1 MPERPSKV
9 DAHTDPSVTKQ
20 YDSKTST
27 ADKFK
32 DFYAMSDNIK
42 TCMFSTY
49 RPGVGPVGRSMAVAK
64 RTGPDFL
71 FLANANSTKFK
82 DLEAKPEVQLSFR
95 DGKTEDWISVT
106 GEAVKLTNDDPRIK
120 EIYSKPVSAWFG
132 DVGDGVHD
140 GGPEDPRM
148 KLIEVQSKYIT
159 YWKHTT
165 GALGFAKEI
174 AGATLTGQVANT
186 GDLRELGE
194 TEIKEARV
202 KDSALSS

>member
-1 MPERPSKV
+1 MPERTSNI
-9 DAHTDPSVTKQ
+9 DAKTDPSVTKQ
-20 YDSKTST
+20 YDNKTST

-32 DFYAMSDNIK
+32 DFYALADNIK
-42 TCMFSTY
+42 TVSFNTY

-71 FLANANSTKFK
+71 FLANKNSTKFR
-82 DLEAKPEVQLSFR
+82 DLEANKEVQLSFR
-95 DGKTEDWISVT
+95 DGSKEDWISVT
-106 GEAVKLTNDDPRIK
+106 GEAVTLTNDDPRIK

-132 DVGDGVHD
+132 DIGDGVHD

-148 KLIEVQSKYIT
+148 ALIEVQSKYIA
-159 YWKHTT
+159 YWQRST
-165 GALGFAKEI
+165 GAVGFMKEI
-174 AGATLTGQVANT
+174 AGATLTGGVANT
-186 GDLRELGE
+186 GDMRELQE